1 MNITNKNANKY
12 LSATYSGNYTFT
24 NYDKYRSRTT
34 NSLNLNARNKYFG
47 WQLNVGQNYRESMM
61 NTQQDDLLNSNTDR
75 FARTYF
81 AKTGIT
87 LTLGRTDCAELRYLS
102 Q

>member
-1 MNITNKNANKY
+1 MTNTEAE
-12 LSATYSGNYTFT
+12 LQT
-24 NYDKYRSRTT
+24 
-34 NSLNLNARNKYFG
+34 LNLNARNKYFG

-87 LTLGRTDCAELRYLS
+87 LTLGRTDCY
-102 Q
+102 